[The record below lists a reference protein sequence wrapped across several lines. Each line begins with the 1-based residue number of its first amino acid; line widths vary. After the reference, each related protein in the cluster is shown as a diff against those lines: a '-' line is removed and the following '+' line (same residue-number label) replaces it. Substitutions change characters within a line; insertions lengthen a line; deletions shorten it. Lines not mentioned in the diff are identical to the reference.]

1 MFYKKI
7 TENEQFAEL
16 KRAKEMFLKNFNTNY
31 TQEELEIVVFM
42 ILELVSSLT
51 YSSIVNDEPAPIEKV
66 KPLLLSTIRKILE
79 N

>member
-1 MFYKKI
+1 VFYKKI